1 MRYFIVTYLRKPDG
15 KVDEQVE
22 IAKSLKERDI
32 TTANIILDFK
42 EKTVVKSVIQGV
54 VVPTEWDTIVEHY
67 RKVYP
72 DYIDELEKLQDE

>member
-22 IAKSLKERDI
+22 ISKKIKDSDLS
-32 TTANIILDFK
+32 TANIILDFK
-42 EKTVVKSVIQGV
+42 EKKVTKSVIQGQV
-54 VVPTEWDTIVEHY
+54 MPIVWDTIVEHY

>member
-32 TTANIILDFK
+32 STANIILDFK
-42 EKTVVKSVIQGV
+42 DKKVVKSVIQGQ
-54 VVPTEWDTIVEHY
+54 VVPTEWDTIVAHY
-67 RKVYP
+67 KQVYP
-72 DYIDELEKLQDE
+72 DYIDELEKMQDE

>member
-22 IAKSLKERDI
+22 IAKNLKDKDI

-42 EKTVVKSVIQGV
+42 EKKVQKSVIQGV
-54 VVPTEWDTIVEHY
+54 VVPTEWDTIVAHY
-67 RKVYP
+67 KQVYP

>member
-22 IAKSLKERDI
+22 IAKRLKDSDI

-42 EKTVVKSVIQGV
+42 DKKVQKSVIQGV
-54 VVPTEWDTIVEHY
+54 VVPTQWDVIVGHY
-67 RKVYP
+67 RQVYP
-72 DYIDELEKLQDE
+72 DYIDELEKMQDK

>member
-32 TTANIILDFK
+32 STANIILDFK
-42 EKTVVKSVIQGV
+42 EKKVTKSVIQGQ
-54 VVPTEWDTIVEHY
+54 VVPTEWDTIVSHY
-67 RKVYP
+67 RQVYP